1 MAEEEKYLLSMKNIV
16 KQFPGVMALRGVD
29 LNVRYGEVHS
39 VIGENGAGK
48 STLVKCLIGIHQPT
62 SGEIIFEG
70 EPVVIK
76 NTAEALEM
84 GISMIHQELSPVEHR
99 SIMENIWLGRE
110 PKNKFGLID
119 HRKMYDMTKSLLKRI
134 ELDEDPA
141 KEVAELTVAK
151 IQMLEIAKAIS
162 YNAKIVIMDEPTS
175 SLTSR
180 EIETLFDIIQKL
192 KENGTSIIFIS
203 HKLEEVAEIS
213 DRVSVYRDGN
223 YVGTREAGHFDIPE
237 LISLMV
243 GRELTDLFP
252 KESCEIADVVLEV
265 ENLTSYGAFE
275 DVSFTVRK
283 GEIVGM
289 SGLIGAGRTEVV
301 EAIFG
306 LRRIDKG
313 VIKINGKPVTISS
326 PVAALEHGLAFLTEN
341 RRLTGIFPM
350 LSVSNNVVISS
361 LKQCLGK
368 MNLISHRKA
377 YSFVDEFI
385 DMLDIKTPSVHQ
397 SVENLSG
404 GNQQKVLIARWLMTQ
419 PTILFLDEPTRG
431 IDVGSK
437 SEIHRLIS
445 DLVGEGKS
453 VVMVSS
459 ELPEIMG
466 MSDRIVVMHEGHV
479 TGIVENHEDLTQ
491 DELMLY
497 ATGQKDQFKKLDE
510 VS

>member
-1 MAEEEKYLLSMKNIV
+1 
-16 KQFPGVMALRGVD
+16 
-29 LNVRYGEVHS
+29 
-39 VIGENGAGK
+39 
-48 STLVKCLIGIHQPT
+48 
-62 SGEIIFEG
+62 
-70 EPVVIK
+70 
-76 NTAEALEM
+76 
-84 GISMIHQELSPVEHR
+84 
-99 SIMENIWLGRE
+99 
-110 PKNKFGLID
+110 
-119 HRKMYDMTKSLLKRI
+119 
-134 ELDEDPA
+134 
-141 KEVAELTVAK
+141 
-151 IQMLEIAKAIS
+151 
-162 YNAKIVIMDEPTS
+162 
-175 SLTSR
+175 
-180 EIETLFDIIQKL
+180 
-192 KENGTSIIFIS
+192 
-203 HKLEEVAEIS
+203 
-213 DRVSVYRDGN
+213 
-223 YVGTREAGHFDIPE
+223 
-237 LISLMV
+237 MV

-252 KESCEIADVVLEV
+252 KEPCEITDVVLEV

-368 MNLISHRKA
+368 MNLISHKKA

-445 DLVGEGKS
+445 DLVG
-453 VVMVSS
+453 
-459 ELPEIMG
+459 
-466 MSDRIVVMHEGHV
+466 
-479 TGIVENHEDLTQ
+479 
-491 DELMLY
+491 
-497 ATGQKDQFKKLDE
+497 
-510 VS
+510 

>member
-1 MAEEEKYLLSMKNIV
+1 
-16 KQFPGVMALRGVD
+16 
-29 LNVRYGEVHS
+29 
-39 VIGENGAGK
+39 
-48 STLVKCLIGIHQPT
+48 
-62 SGEIIFEG
+62 
-70 EPVVIK
+70 
-76 NTAEALEM
+76 
-84 GISMIHQELSPVEHR
+84 
-99 SIMENIWLGRE
+99 
-110 PKNKFGLID
+110 
-119 HRKMYDMTKSLLKRI
+119 
-134 ELDEDPA
+134 
-141 KEVAELTVAK
+141 
-151 IQMLEIAKAIS
+151 
-162 YNAKIVIMDEPTS
+162 
-175 SLTSR
+175 
-180 EIETLFDIIQKL
+180 
-192 KENGTSIIFIS
+192 
-203 HKLEEVAEIS
+203 
-213 DRVSVYRDGN
+213 
-223 YVGTREAGHFDIPE
+223 
-237 LISLMV
+237 
-243 GRELTDLFP
+243 
-252 KESCEIADVVLEV
+252 
-265 ENLTSYGAFE
+265 
-275 DVSFTVRK
+275 
-283 GEIVGM
+283 M